1 MEEDFALAEKDTL
14 YRCLDRIRGH
24 RTELFRHLRR
34 KWEDLSKVKF
44 DVLLYGLTSTCFES
58 DSPLG
63 EDDQRQ
69 FGYSRDKHPDCV
81 PVVIA
86 LVVTLEGFPPACEVM
101 AGNTSDKTTWR
112 DCLKKM
118 EDVPGKA
125 GRIGVMVRGLPGAVV
140 LAEMRASDTRP
151 PPDPRAGGPWVRG
164 GRARST
170 RLQTKDA
177 ISASWPT
184 NPRPAPGPANPRPM
198 KLSAF
203 ARTLLFAFEILT
215 TSGRKIHCE
224 IRRGKLV
231 FQRTN
236 SPVLRSPC
244 LESVENGVMLFPT
257 GARVRNCKK
266 FSTSESP

>member
-1 MEEDFALAEKDTL
+1 
-14 YRCLDRIRGH
+14 
-24 RTELFRHLRR
+24 
-34 KWEDLSKVKF
+34 
-44 DVLLYGLTSTCFES
+44 
-58 DSPLG
+58 
-63 EDDQRQ
+63 
-69 FGYSRDKHPDCV
+69 
-81 PVVIA
+81 
-86 LVVTLEGFPPACEVM
+86 M

-118 EDVPGKA
+118 EDVPGKV

-151 PPDPRAGGPWVRG
+151 PPDPRAGGPWVCG

-170 RLQTKDA
+170 CLQPKDA

-215 TSGRKIHCE
+215 TSGREIHCE

-231 FQRTN
+231 FERTN
-236 SPVLRSPC
+236 SPVSRSPC
-244 LESVENGVMLFPT
+244 LKSVENGVMLFPT
-257 GARVRNCKK
+257 GARVGNCKK
-266 FSTSESP
+266 FSKSESP